1 MNRLTSI
8 SSNTNIKLPKHFNKY
23 FIIGYSSHVDPL
35 IETIPY
41 LSHARSRNFG
51 CTLNPSIPIIFDRF
65 AFKLQKKITRLLGT
79 IKNTVSLRF
88 VSLPFPSKNRPPRGH
103 VLTGNRQSNDRLL
116 ISSSPHRWEL
126 CVFVAKFLRSST
138 LLTELSFRRAF
149 YVVRVVV
156 RVVLTWLIYVR
167 AYCVPIATLNQNK
180 RSRKLYFG
188 WRPNNDCTFAQQS
201 SNRNKRPT

>member
-8 SSNTNIKLPKHFNKY
+8 SSNTIIKLPKYFNKY
-23 FIIGYSSHVDPL
+23 FIIGHSLHVDPL
-35 IETIPY
+35 IGTIPY

-65 AFKLQKKITRLLGT
+65 AFTRLQGT

-103 VLTGNRQSNDRLL
+103 LLTGNRQSNDRLL
-116 ISSSPHRWEL
+116 ISSSPHCWEL

-138 LLTELSFRRAF
+138 LLTELSFRHAF
-149 YVVRVVV
+149 YVVRVV
-156 RVVLTWLIYVR
+156 RVADILVALLSYFANLRSQVLR
-167 AYCVPIATLNQNK
+167 AYCNFESKQAISKTLFWVTPK
-180 RSRKLYFG
+180 
-188 WRPNNDCTFAQQS
+188 
-201 SNRNKRPT
+201 